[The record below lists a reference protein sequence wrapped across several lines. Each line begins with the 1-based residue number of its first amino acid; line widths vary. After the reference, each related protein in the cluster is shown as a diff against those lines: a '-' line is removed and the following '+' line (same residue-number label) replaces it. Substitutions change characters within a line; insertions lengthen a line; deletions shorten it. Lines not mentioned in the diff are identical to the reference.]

1 MKLKV
6 SFFLLVFFILS
17 ANVAS
22 TQTSNTQNKID
33 RLLLSSE
40 FDYASVSIAVL
51 DMESG
56 ELLAGVNPNMSI
68 IPASSLKILT
78 TLSALE
84 ILSDTFQYTT
94 ILSYDGY
101 IENDGTLQ
109 GNIYLEGNGDPTFG
123 SGKFK
128 DEMAYQ
134 KLFKRLAEAIEGKG
148 ITCIDGKIIA
158 DESQFNSFPISPSW
172 QWNDLGNYYASGAWG
187 ININENQ
194 YNIYFNK
201 RGVVGRRPKVNYHS
215 PYIPGL
221 KFSNEL
227 VVDSSHTGDQ
237 AYIFGG
243 PYNYEKRIVGT
254 IPQGDGNF
262 RIGGSIPDPPMFA
275 AYTLNENLN
284 KLNITTEGYDTAF
297 SAPGKSKR
305 KAIARVQSPYLKDI
319 SRRANFKSNN
329 LYCEAILKS
338 MGKKYNGEA
347 SGQNGIAA
355 IKNMLRKLKIDH
367 KALHMEDG
375 SGLSARNNVSS
386 NLLAEFLQKMALKK
400 GTDYTCDLLP
410 KAGYE
415 GTVAGL
421 LKVSK
426 AKGHVWMK
434 SGSMNRVCTY
444 TGIMQ
449 DQNGRW
455 KTFCIMINGYD
466 VKYRVMRARVEKMV
480 DYIYRYD

>member
-1 MKLKV
+1 MKLRL
-6 SFFLLVFFILS
+6 SFFVLLFVSLS
-17 ANVAS
+17 ANVSSAQS
-22 TQTSNTQNKID
+22 SNTQNKID

-40 FDYASVSIAVL
+40 FDYASISISVL
-51 DMESG
+51 DMETG
-56 ELLAGVNPNMSI
+56 DLVARVNPNMSI

-94 ILSYDGY
+94 TLSYDGY

-109 GNIYLEGNGDPTFG
+109 GNVYLEGNGDPTFG
-123 SGKFK
+123 SERFK
-128 DEMAYQ
+128 PEMAYQ
-134 KLFKRLAEAIEGKG
+134 KLFKRLAEAIEEEG
-148 ITCIDGKIIA
+148 ITCIDGQVIA

-172 QWNDLGNYYASGAWG
+172 QWNDLGNYYATGAWG

-201 RGVVGRRPKVNYHS
+201 RGVVGRRPKVNYHD
-215 PYIPGL
+215 PFIPGL

-227 VVDSSHTGDQ
+227 EVDSAHTGDQ

-275 AYTLNENLN
+275 AYTLNEALR
-284 KLNITTEGYDTAF
+284 KKEIKTEGYDTAF

-305 KAIARVQSPYLKDI
+305 KAIVKVSSPYLRDI

-338 MGKKYNGEA
+338 MGKKYHGEA

-355 IKNMLRKLKIDH
+355 IINMLKKLKIDS

-375 SGLSARNNVSS
+375 AGLSARNNVSS
-386 NLLAEFLQKMALKK
+386 NLLAEFLQKMAIKK
-400 GTDYTCDLLP
+400 GTDYLCDQLP

-421 LKVSK
+421 LKVSPARGK
-426 AKGHVWMK
+426 VWMK

-449 DQNGRW
+449 DQEGRW

-466 VKYRVMRARVEKMV
+466 VKYKVMRARVEKMV
-480 DYIYRYD
+480 DYIYRYN